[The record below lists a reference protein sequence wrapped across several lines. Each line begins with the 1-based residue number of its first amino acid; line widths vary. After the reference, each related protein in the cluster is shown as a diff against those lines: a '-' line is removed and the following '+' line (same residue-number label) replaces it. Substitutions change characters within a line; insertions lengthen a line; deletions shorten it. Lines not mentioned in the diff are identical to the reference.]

1 MKAIRLGN
9 DIEFVWTVEGLTN
22 VLGTKLVQLFNVN
35 KGIPETM
42 TYEISGDNISGLY
55 KGKDQKEKGSYRL
68 ILYVNRGENDMVT
81 LDCVNAFELVGV
93 SNFGIVNGTDESA
106 ITIATINLRSTL
118 DAAPVIPSI
127 QAQADWEQSDS
138 TKVDFIK
145 NKPTLFSGDYDDLTN
160 KPTIPDAQ
168 IQSDWNQSD
177 STKKDYIKNKPNV
190 PSSLSELSGD
200 STHRVVTDSEKETWN
215 NKSDFSGSYTDLTN
229 KPSIPVV
236 PTKVSA
242 FINDVGYVNK
252 LKTINGESLKGEGDI
267 EIEQVQSDWNQND
280 SSKKDFI
287 KHKPTIPVVPSKVS
301 AFQNDAGYINDVSN
315 KQDVLV
321 SGTNIKTINNQS
333 LLGSGNINIQ
343 GGGGSQVQADWN
355 QTDTSEP
362 DYIKNK
368 PTIPDVSGKADKA
381 TTLAGYGI
389 TDAKIESG
397 VITLGSNTITPV
409 TDISGKQDKIDS
421 SHKLSADL
429 VSDGSTNK
437 VFTATE
443 QSKLS
448 GIAAGAEV
456 NVQANW
462 NESDSSSDAY
472 IQNKPTIPDV
482 SNCIQKSNTAG
493 LVKNDGTIDTSTYLT
508 SSTAHQVPSG
518 GNAGQVLKKS
528 SATDYDYA
536 WANQTQDYPSA
547 YCKTAAGTAGKTAA
561 CTFWTATAN
570 TYLHIVIVYANT
582 SASALTL
589 NVNSTSAA
597 PLYINGVVSS
607 STNYTLPAGSYIAF
621 YDGTNWYINTDGTI
635 PNVLHKSST
644 SGLVKNDGTIDTNTY
659 LTSHQDISGKEDKV
673 DIVSASGAT
682 LSAEVGKYYTLSNV
696 GTLAITLPTIA
707 AGTTKVQ
714 TVTFYIAA
722 GSSPAVTFTS
732 THSIYYSDGF
742 EIAASSTYEVSA
754 AYNGIAWVVASVK
767 IVIPT

>member
-55 KGKDQKEKGSYRL
+55 KGKDQKEKGLYRL

-93 SNFGIVNGTDESA
+93 SNFGIVNGSDESA

-145 NKPTLFSGDYDDLTN
+145 NKPTLFSGDYEDLTN

-177 STKKDYIKNKPNV
+177 STKNDYIKNKPNV
-190 PSSLSELSGD
+190 PSSLAELSGD

-267 EIEQVQSDWNQND
+267 EIEQVQSDWNQSD

-287 KHKPTIPVVPSKVS
+287 KNKPTIPVVPTKVS

-333 LLGSGNINIQ
+333 LLGSGNIDIQ
-343 GGGGSQVQADWN
+343 GGGGTQVQSDWEE
-355 QTDTSEP
+355 TDTDDP
-362 DYIKNK
+362 AYIKNK
-368 PTIPDVSGKADKA
+368 PTIPSEVTESTVAGWGFTKNTGDYSKPSGGIPSTDLSSAVQTSLGKADTAIQTETDPTVPAWAKA
-381 TTLAGYGI
+381 SSKPSYTASEVGAVPTTRKVNGKAL
-389 TDAKIESG
+389 SSN
-397 VITLGSNTITPV
+397 ITLT
-409 TDISGKQDKIDS
+409 
-421 SHKLSADL
+421 A
-429 VSDGSTNK
+429 SD
-437 VFTATE
+437 V
-443 QSKLS
+443 
-448 GIAAGAEV
+448 GAL
-456 NVQANW
+456 
-462 NESDSSSDAY
+462 
-472 IQNKPTIPDV
+472 P
-482 SNCIQKSNTAG
+482 
-493 LVKNDGTIDTSTYLT
+493 
-508 SSTAHQVPSG
+508 SSTVIPVVPTNVSAFT
-518 GNAGQVLKKS
+518 NDAG
-528 SATDYDYA
+528 
-536 WANQTQDYPSA
+536 
-547 YCKTAAGTAGKTAA
+547 
-561 CTFWTATAN
+561 
-570 TYLHIVIVYANT
+570 
-582 SASALTL
+582 
-589 NVNSTSAA
+589 
-597 PLYINGVVSS
+597 
-607 STNYTLPAGSYIAF
+607 
-621 YDGTNWYINTDGTI
+621 
-635 PNVLHKSST
+635 
-644 SGLVKNDGTIDTNTY
+644 Y

-682 LSAEVGKYYTLSNV
+682 LTAEVGKYYTLSNV

-707 AGTTKVQ
+707 SGTTKVQ

-722 GSSPAVTFTS
+722 GNTPGVTWTS
-732 THSIYYSDGF
+732 THNVYKAKGF
-742 EIAASSTYEVSA
+742 KLEANGTYEVSA
-754 AYNGIAWVVASVK
+754 AWNGIAWVVTLVE
-767 IVIPT
+767 IEIPT

>member
-9 DIEFVWTVEGLTN
+9 DIEFLWTVEGLTN

-93 SNFGIVNGTDESA
+93 SNFGIVNGSDESA

-127 QAQADWEQSDS
+127 QAQADWEQDDS

-145 NKPTLFSGDYDDLTN
+145 NKPTLFSGDYEDLTN

-177 STKKDYIKNKPNV
+177 STKKDFIKNKPNV

-200 STHRVVTDSEKETWN
+200 STHRTVTDAEKSNWN
-215 NKSDFSGSYTDLTN
+215 GKSDFSGSYTDLTN

-252 LKTINGESLKGEGDI
+252 LKTINGESLKGEGNI
-267 EIEQVQSDWNQND
+267 EIEQVQSDWNQSD

-301 AFQNDAGYINDVSN
+301 AFQNDAGYINDVSD
-315 KQDVLV
+315 KQDKLV
-321 SGTNIKTINNQS
+321 SGTNIKTINHQS
-333 LLGSGNINIQ
+333 LLGSGNIDIQ
-343 GGGGSQVQADWN
+343 GGGGTQVQSDWN
-355 QTDTSEP
+355 ETDTDDP
-362 DYIKNK
+362 AYIKNK
-368 PTIPDVSGKADKA
+368 PTIPSEVTES
-381 TTLAGYGI
+381 TVAGWGF
-389 TDAKIESG
+389 TK
-397 VITLGSNTITPV
+397 NTG
-409 TDISGKQDKIDS
+409 DY
-421 SHKLSADL
+421 
-429 VSDGSTNK
+429 
-437 VFTATE
+437 
-443 QSKLS
+443 SK
-448 GIAAGAEV
+448 
-456 NVQANW
+456 
-462 NESDSSSDAY
+462 
-472 IQNKPTIPDV
+472 
-482 SNCIQKSNTAG
+482 
-493 LVKNDGTIDTSTYLT
+493 
-508 SSTAHQVPSG
+508 PSG
-518 GNAGQVLKKS
+518 GIPSTDLS
-528 SATDYDYA
+528 SAV
-536 WANQTQDYPSA
+536 QTSLEKADNAVPSTR
-547 YCKTAAGTAGKTAA
+547 KVNGKALSSDIT
-561 CTFWTATAN
+561 
-570 TYLHIVIVYANT
+570 LD
-582 SASALTL
+582 ASDVGAL
-589 NVNSTSAA
+589 
-597 PLYINGVVSS
+597 PS
-607 STNYTLPAGSYIAF
+607 STPIPVVPTNVSAFTNDAG
-621 YDGTNWYINTDGTI
+621 
-635 PNVLHKSST
+635 
-644 SGLVKNDGTIDTNTY
+644 Y

-682 LSAEVGKYYTLSNV
+682 LTAEVGKYYTLSNV

-722 GSSPAVTFTS
+722 GSTPGVTFTS
-732 THSIYYSDGF
+732 THTIIYPKDYVIEANGLY
-742 EIAASSTYEVSA
+742 EIGAAW
-754 AYNGIAWVVASVK
+754 NGIGW
-767 IVIPT
+767 IIGQLTLEIPT

>member
-93 SNFGIVNGTDESA
+93 SNFGIVNGSDESA

-138 TKVDFIK
+138 TKVDYIK
-145 NKPTLFSGDYDDLTN
+145 NKPTLFSGDYEDLTN

-177 STKKDYIKNKPNV
+177 STKKDFIKNKPNV
-190 PSSLSELSGD
+190 PSSLSELSSD
-200 STHRVVTDSEKETWN
+200 STHRVVTDSEKEAWN

-252 LKTINGESLKGEGDI
+252 LKTINGESLKGEGNI
-267 EIEQVQSDWNQND
+267 EIEQVQSDWNQTD

-287 KHKPTIPVVPSKVS
+287 KNKPTIPVVPTKVS
-301 AFQNDAGYINDVSN
+301 AFQNDAGYINDVSD
-315 KQDVLV
+315 KQDKLV
-321 SGTNIKTINNQS
+321 SGTNIKTINHLS
-333 LLGSGNINIQ
+333 LLGSGNIDIQ
-343 GGGGSQVQADWN
+343 GGGGTQVQSDWN
-355 QTDTSEP
+355 ETDTDDP
-362 DYIKNK
+362 AFIKNK

-448 GIAAGAEV
+448 GIASGAEV

-493 LVKNDGTIDTSTYLT
+493 LVKNDGTIDTNTYLT
-508 SSTAHQVPSG
+508 SAHEVPSG
-518 GNAGQVLKKS
+518 GNSGQVLKKS

-561 CTFWTATAN
+561 CTLWTATAN
-570 TYLHIVIVYANT
+570 TYLHLVIVYANT

-607 STNYTLPAGSYIAF
+607 ATNYTLPAGSYIAF
-621 YDGTNWYINTDGTI
+621 YNGTNWYINTDGTI
-635 PNVLHKSST
+635 PNVAST
-644 SGLVKNDGTIDTNTY
+644 SALSTKA
-659 LTSHQDISGKEDKV
+659 DKV
-673 DIVSASGAT
+673 VVVDAST
-682 LSAEVGKYYTLSNV
+682 LPSTLDPNKV
-696 GTLAITLPTIA
+696 YQMGTLTGSVTI
-707 AGTTKVQ
+707 
-714 TVTFYIAA
+714 
-722 GSSPAVTFTS
+722 PAFS
-732 THSIYYSDGF
+732 
-742 EIAASSTYEVSA
+742 
-754 AYNGIAWVVASVK
+754 VVASGDTEAK
-767 IVIPT
+767 IWCFTFNTSTTAPTITWPAAITNWVGGSAPTINASKSYEVTVMDGIGAIMEA

>member
-68 ILYVNRGENDMVT
+68 ILYVNKGNNDMVT
-81 LDCVNAFELVGV
+81 LDCVNAFELTGV
-93 SNFGIVNGTDESA
+93 SNFGIVNGSDESA

-127 QAQADWEQSDS
+127 QAQADWEQDDS

-145 NKPTLFSGDYDDLTN
+145 NKPTLFSGDYEDLTN

-252 LKTINGESLKGEGDI
+252 LKTINGESLKGEGNI
-267 EIEQVQSDWNQND
+267 EIDCEQVQSDWNQSD

-287 KHKPTIPVVPSKVS
+287 KHKPTIPVVPTKVS

-315 KQDVLV
+315 KQDTLV
-321 SGTNIKTINNQS
+321 SGTNIKTINHLS
-333 LLGSGNINIQ
+333 LLGSGNIDIQ
-343 GGGGSQVQADWN
+343 GGGGTQVQSDWEE
-355 QTDTSEP
+355 TDTDDP
-362 DYIKNK
+362 AYIKNK
-368 PTIPDVSGKADKA
+368 PTIPSEVTESTVAGWGFTKNTGDYSKPSTGIPSTDLSSAVQTSLGKADTAIQTETDPTVPSWAKA
-381 TTLAGYGI
+381 SSKPSYTASEVGALPDDTPLF
-389 TDAKIESG
+389 SG
-397 VITLGSNTITPV
+397 NYN
-409 TDISGKQDKIDS
+409 D
-421 SHKLSADL
+421 LS
-429 VSDGSTNK
+429 
-437 VFTATE
+437 
-443 QSKLS
+443 
-448 GIAAGAEV
+448 
-456 NVQANW
+456 
-462 NESDSSSDAY
+462 
-472 IQNKPTIPDV
+472 NKPTIPTVPTNV
-482 SNCIQKSNTAG
+482 SAFQNDAG
-493 LVKNDGTIDTSTYLT
+493 
-508 SSTAHQVPSG
+508 
-518 GNAGQVLKKS
+518 
-528 SATDYDYA
+528 
-536 WANQTQDYPSA
+536 
-547 YCKTAAGTAGKTAA
+547 
-561 CTFWTATAN
+561 
-570 TYLHIVIVYANT
+570 
-582 SASALTL
+582 
-589 NVNSTSAA
+589 
-597 PLYINGVVSS
+597 
-607 STNYTLPAGSYIAF
+607 
-621 YDGTNWYINTDGTI
+621 
-635 PNVLHKSST
+635 
-644 SGLVKNDGTIDTNTY
+644 Y

-673 DIVSASGAT
+673 DIVSASGTT

-707 AGTTKVQ
+707 SGTTKVQ

-722 GSSPAVTFTS
+722 GSTPAVTFTS

-742 EIAASSTYEVSA
+742 EIAANSTYEVSA